1 MKTAFI
7 GLMALAMIT
16 GCSKADKTP
25 EQNKNYAMLI
35 QGNWVITG
43 ETMTIY
49 DASNKVLQT
58 SPVEEAVGIKWVLK
72 DGMITS
78 DTGDDNQGIES
89 GTYVLNTKVDPPTI
103 KVTSSEVD
111 KEEVPETLLL
121 NITTLDNAHMVLE
134 QSQDI
139 SLPTGT
145 QLQDADHATMK
156 IEFQRD

>member
-58 SPVEEAVGIKWVLK
+58 APVEEAVGIKWVLK

-78 DTGDDNQGIES
+78 DTGDDDQGIES

-111 KEEVPETLLL
+111 KEEGPETLLL